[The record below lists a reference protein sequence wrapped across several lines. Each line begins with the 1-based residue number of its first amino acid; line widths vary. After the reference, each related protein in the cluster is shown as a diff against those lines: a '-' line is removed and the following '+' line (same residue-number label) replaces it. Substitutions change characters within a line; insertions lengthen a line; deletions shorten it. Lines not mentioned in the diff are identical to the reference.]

1 MDKCGMAISQLEFA
15 PWLLGNFATVEEVR
29 DALKMESFPLVFDK
43 RLLHYTFELHYS
55 VIDKTGESI
64 IIEFTNQGRKIHENR
79 LGVMTNSPPYHFHTL
94 NLCNYV
100 QLSKYAHEGFVLGGT
115 PFKPLGEGSGLLG
128 MPGDLTPPSRL
139 VRAATLANFA
149 TPVKTGVEAVNL
161 AFHVLNSVDIPKGVA
176 CHEKQEHLADYTSW
190 KVAKDLTNNAL
201 YYHDYNDLTIRVVYL
216 DKVETKKR
224 LQIKVET
231 QEVGGFKDVTGDL
244 TPPEAAHTEL

>member
-15 PWLLGNFATVEEVR
+15 LWLLGNFATVKEVR
-29 DALKMESFPLVFDK
+29 EELNMESFPLVFDEK
-43 RLLHYTFELHYS
+43 LFGYTFELHFS
-55 VIDKTGESI
+55 VIDKTGDSI
-64 IIEFTNQGRKIHENR
+64 IIEFTNQGRTIHENP
-79 LGVMTNSPPYHFHTL
+79 LGVMTNSPPYDFHML
-94 NLCNYV
+94 NIRNYI
-100 QLSKYAHEGFVLGGT
+100 QLSKHAHEDFVLGGT

-176 CHEKQEHLADYTSW
+176 CQAKEDFLPDYTSW
-190 KVAKDLTNNAL
+190 RVAKDLTNNAL

-216 DKVETKKR
+216 DNVKAGQR
-224 LQIKVET
+224 LKIKVEAH
-231 QEVGGFKDVTGDL
+231 EVGGFKDVTGDM
-244 TPPEAAHTEL
+244 TPAEAAHTEL